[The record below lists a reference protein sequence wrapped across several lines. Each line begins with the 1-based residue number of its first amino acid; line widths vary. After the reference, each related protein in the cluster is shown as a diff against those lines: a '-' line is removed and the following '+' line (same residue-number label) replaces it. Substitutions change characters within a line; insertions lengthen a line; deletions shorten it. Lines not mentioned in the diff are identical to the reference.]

1 MAMWV
6 EYLILAAPSAF
17 PWFYLVRLYPLSSY
31 DQLETIIK
39 IIKIIIYSN
48 DIIFIQRFFL
58 R

>member
-48 DIIFIQRFFL
+48 DIIFI
-58 R
+58 